1 MNAPLV
7 SLRGLRVA
15 LPDRSAKRLFAAA
28 PLVEIVKGIDLDIV
42 RGKALGLVGESG
54 SGKTTLGRTLVRLLK
69 PTAGE
74 LRYDGRDIGR
84 MEERELRP
92 LREKFQMIFQNPQS
106 SLNPRLRIGSTLS
119 RPLEAFG
126 KFGGRAGRRHRTAE
140 LMEIVG
146 LPAGF
151 LDRYPHELS
160 GGQRQRVG
168 IARALAL
175 EPEFIVAD
183 EIVSGLDVSTQA
195 QILLLLRRLR
205 ADLNLTLVFISH
217 DLSVVRVLCDD
228 VAVMSNGEIVE
239 KGETAAV
246 FAAPKHPYT
255 RELLESVPLPD
266 VDPEWITADKKKP
279 ASQTATALASTV

>member
-1 MNAPLV
+1 MSAPLV

-15 LPDRSAKRLFAAA
+15 LPDRSAKRPFAPA
-28 PLVEIVKGIDLDIV
+28 PLVEIVKGIDLDIA
-42 RGKALGLVGESG
+42 RGRALGLVGESG

-74 LRYDGRDIGR
+74 LSYDGRDIGA

-106 SLNPRLRIGSTLS
+106 SLNPRLRIASTLS

-126 KFGGRAGRRHRTAE
+126 KFGGRAGRRRRTAE

-146 LPAGF
+146 LPAAF

-205 ADLNLTLVFISH
+205 AEFNLTLVFISH

-239 KGETAAV
+239 KGATAAV
-246 FAAPKHPYT
+246 FAAPKHSYT
-255 RELLESVPLPD
+255 RELLDSVPLPD
-266 VDPEWITADKKKP
+266 IDREWMMAEKTKP
-279 ASQTATALASTV
+279 TPLPVTWASSPG